1 MTAEK
6 TIGGSGQASLA
17 NGMEGCQRGRVA
29 EVKEAEEIEERLL
42 KALRLRVVAD
52 QGLEDGQDVP
62 PVFHHALEHIAE
74 AGLALHLAVPA
85 GQHGGRHFDVAAQLL
100 SRVAPQEQPVKK
112 GRLALRELQL
122 VLAFSRDWLNGQHQC
137 KKAQFTQIVYGVKG
151 YGGTLGTGGY

>member
-1 MTAEK
+1 MSTRQSSGGRGK
-6 TIGGSGQASLA
+6 T
-17 NGMEGCQRGRVA
+17 
-29 EVKEAEEIEERLL
+29 RLL

-74 AGLALHLAVPA
+74 AGLALRLAVPT

-100 SRVAPQEQPVKK
+100 SRVTPQEQPVKK

-122 VLAFSRDWLNGQHQC
+122 VLTFSRDWLNGQHRC
-137 KKAQFTQIVYGVKG
+137 KKTQFTQIVYGVKG